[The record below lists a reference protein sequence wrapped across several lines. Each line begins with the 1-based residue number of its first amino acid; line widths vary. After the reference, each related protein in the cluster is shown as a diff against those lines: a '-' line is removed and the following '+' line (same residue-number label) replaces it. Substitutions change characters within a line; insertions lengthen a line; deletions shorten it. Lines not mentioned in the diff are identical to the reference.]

1 MSTRESRPTGAAPEI
16 PTKASTYSVTP
27 GTDFVPQEPS
37 AWLRGAAAKRVR
49 QIGAQLKDID
59 TSAFG
64 AIVAPLGTSGPPGSR
79 EDRTCDRC
87 RCYVPQGDALHM
99 FVYAPT
105 PRIHLAGG
113 LCGSCAAKEGTR

>member
-1 MSTRESRPTGAAPEI
+1 MTAAAVAIHEC
-16 PTKASTYSVTP
+16 
-27 GTDFVPQEPS
+27 S

-59 TSAFG
+59 TSDFG
-64 AIVAPLGTSGPPGSR
+64 AIIAPLGSTGSPGSC

-87 RCYVPQGDALHM
+87 RSYVPQGDALHM
-99 FVYAPT
+99 FVFWAT

-113 LCGSCAAKEGTR
+113 LCASCARKEGAR

>member
-1 MSTRESRPTGAAPEI
+1 MSARESRPTGAAPEVPAKG
-16 PTKASTYSVTP
+16 PTDSVTA
-27 GTDFVPQEPS
+27 GTDVAHEPS

-49 QIGAQLKDID
+49 QIGAQLKDTD

-99 FVYAPT
+99 FVFLAT

-113 LCGSCAAKEGTR
+113 LCASCASKEGAR